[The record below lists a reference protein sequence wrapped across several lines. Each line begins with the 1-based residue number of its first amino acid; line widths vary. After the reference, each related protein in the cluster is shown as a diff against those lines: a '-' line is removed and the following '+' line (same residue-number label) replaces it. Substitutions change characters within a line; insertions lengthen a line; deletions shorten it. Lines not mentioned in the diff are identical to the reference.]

1 VTARARRTGRLAGMS
16 SEQDTEPP
24 LDLDAT
30 IAGPESGPD
39 TATHAAADAA
49 IDAATDAGSD
59 AGRAGDVIVMA
70 DVIGTGAFVVTA
82 VTAAVVFS
90 TASQWVGAITAMALF
105 AVGVFAFLWSFFNAV
120 QRSRD
125 EEISVTQVYLLLGSP
140 TPPRVRRVMLSMLA
154 VQIVVGLATAMAR
167 SKAPDGSPGTSL
179 AVGVLVPMFG
189 IGLNGLWCAFHG
201 VFPPRAD
208 GITLSAEMDQ
218 NDDHG

>member
-1 VTARARRTGRLAGMS
+1 MS

-24 LDLDAT
+24 VDLDVSAV
-30 IAGPESGPD
+30 D
-39 TATHAAADAA
+39 TSVDTR
-49 IDAATDAGSD
+49 
-59 AGRAGDVIVMA
+59 RAGDVIVLA

-90 TASQWVGAITAMALF
+90 TASQWVGAITAMSLF

-125 EEISVTQVYLLLGSP
+125 EEISVTQVYLLLGAP

-154 VQIVVGLATAMAR
+154 IQIVVGLATAIAR

-208 GITLSAEMDQ
+208 GITLGAEMDQ